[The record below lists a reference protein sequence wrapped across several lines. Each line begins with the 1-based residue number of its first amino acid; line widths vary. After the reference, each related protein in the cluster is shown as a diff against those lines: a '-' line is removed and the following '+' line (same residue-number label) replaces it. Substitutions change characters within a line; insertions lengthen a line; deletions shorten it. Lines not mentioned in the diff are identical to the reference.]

1 MSPTPL
7 NVTLELTPKARVDVI
22 DARALVLER
31 DERILRYPNSL
42 YASFH
47 TTAGYLGPSLTRRLA
62 RSGKAVEAYLDV
74 FRAWFPEQAG
84 YAHDQLERR
93 SELSR
98 AQRTTEPRNA
108 DSHLAFIAAGLRNCV
123 SYVNRRPDAV
133 SFVDL
138 DGLQDRRPRVRR
150 TMVVGYDAERAVARF
165 QVSVPV
171 SRHPFDAVDL
181 KNPRLGI
188 YARIGELVAA
198 HGIGIGQALFEL
210 PAEETATAL
219 TVNEYETLLMRHDL
233 TEVLRDPL
241 RFLKEKIRHTLA
253 DPRAVPGKVFD
264 YAKYDLIR
272 TINHLVDTL
281 GLNET
286 LVERMLFRIMA
297 IPAARFFHFRRRVS
311 LVVAAGETTGA
322 ILEGPHQSP
331 ILLQW
336 RATPRRERTID
347 IILTQFD

>member
-1 MSPTPL
+1 MGAPL

-47 TTAGYLGPSLTRRLA
+47 TTAGYLGPSLTKRLA
-62 RSGKAVEAYLDV
+62 RSGKAVEAYLEV
-74 FRAWFPEQAG
+74 FRACFPEQAG

-93 SELSR
+93 SELSK
-98 AQRTTEPRNA
+98 AQRAMEPRNA

-123 SYVNRRPDAV
+123 SYVNPGPGSV
-133 SFVDL
+133 CFVDL
-138 DGLQDRRPRVRR
+138 DGLQDGRPRIRR
-150 TMVVGYDAERAVARF
+150 TTVVGYEAERTVARF

-171 SRHPFDAVDL
+171 SRHPIDAVSL
-181 KNPRLGI
+181 KDPRLGV
-188 YARIGELVAA
+188 YERISELVAA
-198 HGIGIGQALFEL
+198 HGIGIGRALFEL
-210 PAEETATAL
+210 PAEETAAAL

-233 TEVLRDPL
+233 AEVLRDPL

-253 DPRAVPGKVFD
+253 APRAVPGKILD

-272 TINHLVDTL
+272 TANHLADTL
-281 GLNET
+281 GLSET
-286 LVERMLFRIMA
+286 LVERILSRIFA
-297 IPAARFFHFRRRVS
+297 IPAARFFRFRRRVS
-311 LVVAAGETTGA
+311 LVVAAGETTGT
-322 ILEGPHQSP
+322 ILEGPYQSP

-336 RATPRRERTID
+336 RPAQRRERIID
-347 IILTQFD
+347 IILTQFE